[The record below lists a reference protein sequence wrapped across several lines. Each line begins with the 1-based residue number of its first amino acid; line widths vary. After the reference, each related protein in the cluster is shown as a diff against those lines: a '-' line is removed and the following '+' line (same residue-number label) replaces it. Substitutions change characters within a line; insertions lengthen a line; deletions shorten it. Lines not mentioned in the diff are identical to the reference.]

1 MTRIVDQGPGM
12 DRTGIALPQ
21 GRTLGG
27 STAIN
32 GMVCNR
38 GQPEDCD
45 EWASLGN
52 PGWAVT
58 DVLGCF
64 RHCHHANICAATM
77 MVAEKGVDM
86 LLAGGR

>member
-21 GRTLGG
+21 GPTLGG

-32 GMVCNR
+32 GMVCPAGNR
-38 GQPEDCD
+38 RIATNGRR
-45 EWASLGN
+45 WAIRDGPSRTCSAASSA
-52 PGWAVT
+52 PS
-58 DVLGCF
+58 
-64 RHCHHANICAATM
+64 ANICAATM